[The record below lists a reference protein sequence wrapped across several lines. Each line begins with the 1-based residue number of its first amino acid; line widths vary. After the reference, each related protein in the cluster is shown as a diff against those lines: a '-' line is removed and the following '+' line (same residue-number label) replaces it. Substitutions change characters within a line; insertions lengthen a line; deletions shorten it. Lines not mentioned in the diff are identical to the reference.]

1 MIYYKR
7 RETNI
12 SLSPILYIYFGV
24 YHGFRYT
31 RKKER
36 HVLRDNHCVDYAKW
50 LSADLKIGLERLNQI
65 EETDENKESLLSLKN
80 TFMRN
85 IISAQDFLLSSQS

>member
-1 MIYYKR
+1 M

-31 RKKER
+31 RKKEW
-36 HVLRDNHCVDYAKW
+36 HMTQDINSVDYAKW
-50 LSADLKIGLERLNQI
+50 FSSDLKIGLSHLNQI
-65 EETDENKESLLSLKN
+65 EETDENKISLLNLKN
-80 TFMRN
+80 AFMRN
-85 IISAQDFLLSSQS
+85 IISAQDILLKNR

>member
-1 MIYYKR
+1 M

-12 SLSPILYIYFGV
+12 SLSQILYIYFGV

-31 RKKER
+31 RKER
-36 HVLRDNHCVDYAKW
+36 RMNQVIYSVDYAKW

-65 EETDENKESLLSLKN
+65 KETDENKISLLNLKN
-80 TFMRN
+80 AFMRN
-85 IISAQDFLLSSQS
+85 IINAQDIILNSHHSI